1 LDQVAAAGGEIAE
14 AAPAMVID
22 GCGVGVLLP
31 RDHRF
36 LLVHNVGR
44 RHTWWSL
51 PGGRLETGET
61 LGEAA
66 IREAREE
73 TGLEIRLG
81 GLLWLRERVRPT
93 GRSLSA
99 IFLGE
104 VVGGRE
110 DTGGDPVGV
119 IGALR
124 WVTLEE
130 AAELIEPE
138 LLEIAVGALDCAAAS
153 AYLSVRE

>member
-1 LDQVAAAGGEIAE
+1 MADQ
-14 AAPAMVID
+14 
-22 GCGVGVLLP
+22 CGVGVLLP
-31 RDHRF
+31 RDGRF

-51 PGGRLETGET
+51 PGGRLEPGET

-104 VVGGRE
+104 VVGGHE
-110 DTGGDPVGV
+110 ETGGDPVGV

-130 AAELIEPE
+130 AERLVGPE
-138 LLEIAVGALDCAAAS
+138 LLAIVAGALDSAATGV
-153 AYLSVRE
+153 YLSVRG